1 MGNSEDWCDDW
12 RALINGKRLMF
23 LCDVW
28 STRWCRWR
36 SSSSSKLVPNET
48 FHHGRGGTS
57 DALLLM
63 DESVAETRGERIF
76 RARRWDRWPSWWMA
90 ADGRWQQRSRGAA
103 SFVKTQNKTTKT
115 QIPNFE
121 FFAGNGIRDPAQNSK
136 LGRKLSFLESFF
148 TVFKV
153 F

>member
-1 MGNSEDWCDDW
+1 MGNSEDWCGDW
-12 RALINGKRLMF
+12 RASINGKRLMF
-23 LCDVW
+23 LCDFW
-28 STRWCRWR
+28 STWWCRWRSSR
-36 SSSSSKLVPNET
+36 SSSSSKLVPNEWT
-48 FHHGRGGTS
+48 GGTS
-57 DALLLM
+57 DAFLLM
-63 DESVAETRGERIF
+63 DESVAETRGSIERGDGIDGHHGEGG
-76 RARRWDRWPSWWMA
+76 RSM

-121 FFAGNGIRDPAQNSK
+121 FVAGNRIRDPAQNSK